1 MTKHTECFVSLM
13 HGNNELGNVNPLE
26 EIAFL
31 CKRFDAFFHSD
42 TVQTIGHRKFILTE
56 VTVDSM
62 VGSAHKF
69 HGPKG
74 IGLMFVKKE
83 KRFSPL
89 LMSGS
94 QEKDF
99 RAGTENVAGIIG
111 FTRSLQL
118 TYENLEL
125 EENELKSL
133 KNYLL
138 TEIKIVL
145 TLFLLMGLKIHL

>member
-1 MTKHTECFVSLM
+1 
-13 HGNNELGNVNPLE
+13 
-26 EIAFL
+26 
-31 CKRFDAFFHSD
+31 
-42 TVQTIGHRKFILTE
+42 
-56 VTVDSM
+56 
-62 VGSAHKF
+62 
-69 HGPKG
+69 
-74 IGLMFVKKE
+74 MFVKKE

-111 FTRSLQL
+111 FTRALQL